1 MRRGWKIA
9 IGVVAVLVV
18 LLAVNAVVTSGE
30 TKSAEVTEP
39 GGRILDLNGGDI
51 QVVDRGPRDG
61 SPIVLI
67 HCFSCAIN
75 WWNEMM
81 PLLVKAH
88 HRVIAVDLLGHG
100 GSEKP
105 GSGYSIPDQASL
117 VAQALARLGV
127 TRATV

>member
-1 MRRGWKIA
+1 
-9 IGVVAVLVV
+9 
-18 LLAVNAVVTSGE
+18 
-30 TKSAEVTEP
+30 VTEP
-39 GGRILDLNGGDI
+39 GGRILSLSGGDI

-75 WWNEMM
+75 WWNRMI
-81 PLLVKAH
+81 PLLDKA

-105 GSGYSIPDQASL
+105 DSGYSIPDQANL
-117 VAQALARLGV
+117 VAEALARLGV
-127 TRATV
+127 AHATVVGHSLVAGLPVPLAQ

>member
-9 IGVVAVLVV
+9 IGVVAALVV
-18 LLAVNAVVTSGE
+18 LLLLNAIVTSNE
-30 TKSAEVTEP
+30 TKPAEVTEP
-39 GGRILDLNGGDI
+39 GGRILSLSGGDI

-75 WWNEMM
+75 WWNRMI
-81 PLLVKAH
+81 PLLDKA

-105 GSGYSIPDQASL
+105 DSG
-117 VAQALARLGV
+117 
-127 TRATV
+127 